1 MHGRLFDLA
10 LVAPDPLR
18 PAMLAG
24 PPEVDAHQG
33 AAHSAC
39 VLFGSY
45 GCHPRFQ
52 SRRCSSAGCV
62 LSAAHFS
69 TRTSWI
75 QPVASREKYM
85 CGRYRLAPR
94 VRPSRLPRPQ
104 GTGSCGPLRCRE
116 PPRFVPAPPVAPA
129 CAREEPSVLLLD
141 SSGAIGGVLELP
153 GDDYFISTAAEGR
166 AGCIPARSNRFVS
179 AYRAPHV
186 VCDKQRQYHIK
197 RTVKGRI
204 I

>member
-1 MHGRLFDLA
+1 MHGRLFDLNW
-10 LVAPDPLR
+10 VCPDPLR
-18 PAMLAG
+18 PAMLTG
-24 PPEVDAHQG
+24 PPKVDAHQG

-39 VLFGSY
+39 LLFGSY

-52 SRRCSSAGCV
+52 SRQCSSAGC
-62 LSAAHFS
+62 AFNRWHRARS
-69 TRTSWI
+69 TCAEDT
-75 QPVASREKYM
+75 ASRRGYARAASHGPK
-85 CGRYRLAPR
+85 APDR
-94 VRPSRLPRPQ
+94 AGHCDAASRLGLFQRHRWR
-104 GTGSCGPLRCRE
+104 LR
-116 PPRFVPAPPVAPA
+116 V
-129 CAREEPSVLLLD
+129 REEPSVLLLD

-186 VCDKQRQYHIK
+186 VFDKQRQYHIK